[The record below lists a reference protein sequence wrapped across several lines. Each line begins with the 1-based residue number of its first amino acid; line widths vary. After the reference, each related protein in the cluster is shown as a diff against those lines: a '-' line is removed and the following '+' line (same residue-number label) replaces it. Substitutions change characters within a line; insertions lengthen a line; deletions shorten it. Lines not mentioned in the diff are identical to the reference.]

1 MIDGLRFL
9 AHGYRLDE
17 NPVNAD
23 SPIEFER
30 LRRRVE
36 GLSCLHDE
44 YVANQRR
51 IVIDRL
57 NAKRAIAK
65 YEAEARFRVIR
76 LGRKLEVVA

>member
-1 MIDGLRFL
+1 VIDGLRFL
-9 AHGYRLDE
+9 AFGYQLE
-17 NPVNAD
+17 EKPVDAD

-36 GLSCLHDE
+36 GLSCLHDDFA
-44 YVANQRR
+44 VDQRR

-65 YEAEARFRVIR
+65 YDLEARLRVSR